1 MGWLESLRPKAGDT
15 KRRTASAL
23 RAAGQEHPGPLGRV
37 VLDAGLD
44 GLGPIRSA
52 VEVADAALRDAD
64 DSEEAIETLVRD
76 HLALSA
82 LGGFLTGVGGYVTLP
97 VALSVNL
104 AEFYL
109 VAIRMVGAIAVV
121 RGYDVRQPEVRTA
134 VLLTLVA
141 SRSDEVLA
149 KEGFGAGT
157 LSRIGLGRMPPGAL
171 MLVNKAIFFR
181 LLRRVNKRLFRNLG
195 RGMPLL
201 GGGAGAALDSWMM
214 ARIAG
219 QALVEFPLQDADED
233 PAP

>member
-15 KRRTASAL
+15 ERRTASAL
-23 RAAGQEHPGPLGRV
+23 RAAGWEHPGPLGRV
-37 VLDAGLD
+37 VLDTGLD

-52 VEVADAALRDAD
+52 VRVAEAALGDAD
-64 DSEEAIETLVRD
+64 DSEQAIETLVRD
-76 HLALSA
+76 HLALGA
-82 LGGFLTGVGGYVTLP
+82 VGGFVTGVGGYVTLP

-109 VAIRMVGAIAVV
+109 VATRMVGAIAVV

-141 SRSDEVLA
+141 SRSDEVLN

-157 LSRIGLGRMPPGAL
+157 LSRIGLRLMPPGAL

-181 LLRRVNKRLFRNLG
+181 LLRRVNKRLFWNLG

-201 GGGAGAALDSWMM
+201 GGGTGAVLDSWMM

-219 QALVEFPLQDADED
+219 QALVEFPLQEASED